1 MTVATASALPQ
12 NVAWRAWAK
21 RLGPVIALLVV
32 VFAFA
37 FATGAPDRYLSVH
50 NLRVVLAQTVTV
62 GVAALGMTMIVITG
76 GIDLSVGSVIALAGV
91 TAARVLHAGASP
103 LLAVVAALGM
113 GAFVGL
119 LNAAA
124 ITRLKVIPFVATLGS
139 LGAARGMAKWFANE
153 QTVEIPPTWLNE
165 LAVTVPRQA
174 AWLVAPGVWIA
185 AVLSICVFLLL
196 GRTVFGRHLY
206 AVGSN
211 EAAAKACGLSPNRI
225 KLLVYSLAGAFFGLA
240 GLLQM
245 SRLRQGDPTVA
256 SGVELDVIAAVVIGG
271 ASLSGGQGGVAGSL
285 VGALLM
291 AFLRNGSQQM
301 GWPTYVQETMIGV
314 IIVFAV
320 ALDRVRRR

>member
-1 MTVATASALPQ
+1 MKNIL
-12 NVAWRAWAK
+12 R
-21 RLGPVIALLVV
+21 RFGPVMALLLVIGT
-32 VFAFA
+32 FAVL
-37 FATGAPDRYLSVH
+37 TGAPERYLSVH

-91 TAARVLHAGASP
+91 AAARVLQTGSSP
-103 LLAVVAALGM
+103 WIAIAAAMAM
-113 GAFVGL
+113 GSFVGL
-119 LNAAA
+119 VNAAA

-139 LGAARGMAKWFANE
+139 LGAARGIAKWIAHE
-153 QTVEIPPTWLNE
+153 QTVDIPTTWLNE
-165 LAVTVPRQA
+165 LAVTVPLHA
-174 AWLVAPGVWIA
+174 AWLVAPGVWVA
-185 AVLSICVFLLL
+185 AALSIVVFVLLS
-196 GRTVFGRHLY
+196 RTVFGRHLY

-211 EAAAKACGLSPNRI
+211 EAAAKACGLSPDRI
-225 KLLVYSLAGAFFGLA
+225 KLAVYSLAGAFFGLS

-256 SGVELDVIAAVVIGG
+256 AGVELDVIAAVVIGG
-271 ASLSGGQGGVAGSL
+271 ASLSGGQGGVVGSL

-320 ALDRVRRR
+320 ALDRVRARRG